1 VTNVVSNG
9 RDGRQGIASRCTGAT
24 ADPAL
29 IIAAARGWLG
39 TPYHDQASLRG
50 VGCDCLGLA
59 RGVWREV
66 VGPEPFRVP
75 PYSRDWGLVAGPEGI
90 NRSGGAIEGRQ
101 GPAGQTGLREVL
113 ADGAR
118 RMMPEIAPSEAGP
131 GALVLFRM
139 APRAIAKHVG
149 VLTGPDSFLH
159 AYERLG
165 VVEEALTPSWRR
177 RIAFAF
183 LFPPSG
189 IL

>member
-1 VTNVVSNG
+1 M
-9 RDGRQGIASRCTGAT
+9 RP
-24 ADPAL
+24 ADPDR

-66 VGPEPFRVP
+66 VGEEPFP
-75 PYSRDWGLVAGPEGI
+75 IQPYSRDWGE
-90 NRSGGAIEGRQ
+90 
-101 GPAGQTGLREVL
+101 TGTREVL
-113 ADGAR
+113 AEGAR
-118 RMMPEIAPSEAGP
+118 RMMIEVSVADAGP

-139 APRAIAKHVG
+139 RTGAIAKHVG
-149 VLTGPDSFLH
+149 ILTAPDRFIH

-165 VVEEALTPSWRR
+165 VIEEPLTCAWRR

-183 LFPPSG
+183 LFPS
-189 IL
+189 I